1 MPLGYSTVRV
11 NVGALIIDGVDFDD
25 EPDDVPVT
33 GTMVLTPMLDP
44 TRPVQVTDGG
54 VAKIK
59 AIAPFSVE
67 IGLNGEVS
75 HRNRDYVNVPAPTS
89 LTSNLSMLQWRA
101 TFNGLKFGATAVTL
115 PPIYFWA
122 EPGLEVNLADHL
134 NVGPNSTALQLSRGP
149 RGFGIS
155 EVEADGAELVFL
167 SEADGAPEIGRVTL
181 PPQEAVIPEYLDK
194 AALDG
199 RYAPVSRAAKN
210 PDEIA
215 VGTITRS
222 ASGAATGFAV
232 VWDDGASGVFTGSES
247 TSTPGAIDSYTVTH
261 VLGGVTTTYTQP
273 ALTRNASGSVTARPA
288 MTVS

>member
-149 RGFGIS
+149 RGFGIG
-155 EVEADGAELVFL
+155 EVEADGTELVFF
-167 SEADGAPEIGRVTL
+167 SEADGAPEVGRVTL

-199 RYAPVSRAAKN
+199 SYVPKV
-210 PDEIA
+210 ETA
-215 VGTITRS
+215 VLTRDSAGRITS
-222 ASGAATGFAV
+222 AV
-232 VWDDGASGVFTGSES
+232 ENGV
-247 TSTPGAIDSYTVTH
+247 TVTYTRDSA
-261 VLGGVTTTYTQP
+261 GRIASETKSGKTTTYTRD
-273 ALTRNASGSVTARPA
+273 TSGRVSGWA
-288 MTVS
+288 TV